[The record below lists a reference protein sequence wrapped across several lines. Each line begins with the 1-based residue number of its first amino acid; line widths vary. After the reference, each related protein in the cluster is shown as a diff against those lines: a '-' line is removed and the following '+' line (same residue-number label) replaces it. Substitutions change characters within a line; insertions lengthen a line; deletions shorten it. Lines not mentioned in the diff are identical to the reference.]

1 MGTAGQV
8 NGIGMDNHQNRMMSD
23 LHQRQRYFTS
33 LLRYNREQAQQS
45 ETNGTDGPCIR
56 ATENIRDIEEQYKT
70 TLQALESLIVLSV
83 PKNRRADD
91 VLQVNNV
98 QAMKDYVARLELDV
112 GALKIIHVAGT
123 KGKGSTCALCERILR
138 ESGLKT
144 GMYTSPHLIDVR
156 ERIRIN
162 GEPIDKGAFVK
173 HFWDCWDRLDRTRV
187 RSHLRQRSVVCCQC
201 MNFHLRFFL
210 NECKCR
216 TICTRPWPHTSD
228 S

>member
-1 MGTAGQV
+1 MGQM
-8 NGIGMDNHQNRMMSD
+8 NGIDNHQNRMSD

-33 LLRYNREQAQQS
+33 LLREQKAQHQQS
-45 ETNGTDGPCIR
+45 GTDDIACS
-56 ATENIRDIEEQYKT
+56 ASENDDIERQYKT

-123 KGKGSTCALCERILR
+123 KGKGSTCALCERMLR

-156 ERIRIN
+156 ERIRVN
-162 GEPIDKGAFVK
+162 GEPIDKSAFVK

-187 RSHLRQRSVVCCQC
+187 CSIYVMSIYVANVMSIHDERNDLTFGAKLS
-201 MNFHLRFFL
+201 
-210 NECKCR
+210 
-216 TICTRPWPHTSD
+216 
-228 S
+228 